1 MTFWKLFD
9 YYSLGGVLS
18 GTDLS
23 PLAQNFSQSIHAVK
37 VCTSGLHKLTSFTW
51 NLLALQFY
59 HNTSFH
65 SFIRHQNLTFIYTI
79 FLSHCENNIF
89 LLSGCVTFGM
99 WSHLW
104 AMKNKL
110 TLVWEEKTER
120 KTILIRSQKTSVCS
134 DTIRNASHTC
144 TGFYARLYKTQASLK
159 SKSTFVLF
167 MLSFQ
172 ITKKV
177 RHCHESSQNTIGHFK
192 HTILT
197 NQSSHLR
204 TNCKK

>member
-1 MTFWKLFD
+1 MEFFPDQTLF
-9 YYSLGGVLS
+9 
-18 GTDLS
+18 LS
-23 PLAQNFSQSIHAVK
+23 PKISYNPFMQLRFV
-37 VCTSGLHKLTSFTW
+37 TSGLHMLTSFTW
-51 NLLALQFY
+51 NLRALQFY

-65 SFIRHQNLTFIYTI
+65 SFIRHQNITFIYKI
-79 FLSHCENNIF
+79 FLSHCENNNF

-144 TGFYARLYKTQASLK
+144 TGFYARLYETQASLK
-159 SKSTFVLF
+159 SKSTFELF
-167 MLSFQ
+167 MFQVFKSLKRSATAMKTHEIRLDILS
-172 ITKKV
+172 T
-177 RHCHESSQNTIGHFK
+177 
-192 HTILT
+192 LY
-197 NQSSHLR
+197 
-204 TNCKK
+204 